1 MNSMKVI
8 QRLLWGVDFRIL
20 NQCVDE
26 KVRFIKYELFILI
39 LSALSVYAFMSVA
52 NNVRIGNNDVLATI
66 IGLAVFVTYKL
77 YLSNLHTT
85 LTNKNNAFIQ
95 WLVATLFALGV
106 AYCCVVGV
114 FNVSIDQN
122 MSITDIITTGI
133 VAIVS
138 LVMFYTPVRF
148 NEAMDSQYAKLLKMT
163 LEEEKKWA
171 ELAVNNTLQQETQRH
186 HVQSDLNNKAEQLS
200 IDMIAREIA
209 NARTRVAKE
218 ALAKWEEQQKKLIQS
233 NVENYIRQQ

>member
-39 LSALSVYAFMSVA
+39 LSALSVYAFMSFA

-95 WLVATLFALGV
+95 LS
-106 AYCCVVGV
+106 YPEI
-114 FNVSIDQN
+114 S
-122 MSITDIITTGI
+122 
-133 VAIVS
+133 
-138 LVMFYTPVRF
+138 
-148 NEAMDSQYAKLLKMT
+148 
-163 LEEEKKWA
+163 
-171 ELAVNNTLQQETQRH
+171 RH
-186 HVQSDLNNKAEQLS
+186 
-200 IDMIAREIA
+200 
-209 NARTRVAKE
+209 
-218 ALAKWEEQQKKLIQS
+218 
-233 NVENYIRQQ
+233 